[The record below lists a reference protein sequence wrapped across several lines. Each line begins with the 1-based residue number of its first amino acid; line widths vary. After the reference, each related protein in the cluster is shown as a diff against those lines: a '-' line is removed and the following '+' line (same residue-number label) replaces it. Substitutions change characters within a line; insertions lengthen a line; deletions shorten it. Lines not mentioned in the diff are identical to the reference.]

1 MNHINDD
8 DNFNDLFRARFQDFE
23 DNNVSEDN
31 WAAIQSAMTQEP
43 SFWQRNKRKSGIL
56 VLLLFISTCA
66 YPLLHTSVAPVCEE
80 LITIKTNNTAKKSTI
95 VESADPLSNLTKNA
109 TSAPISNL
117 KNVIHVNEI
126 KKINT
131 PIKAQLNTNATS
143 NFNTNLITNKNVVTN
158 NNNALINNENNLKSN
173 NSINNLTLNSA
184 INTEIKNTDLI
195 TNKNTI
201 NNNNDLAIN
210 NSTVNETIENKDLT
224 TNENEINNDNKVVIN
239 NPKINDAIENKDLIN
254 ETKNPITNKSIT
266 NNPLKK
272 RHFYF
277 LMTPQYSFFKFSPNT
292 ADKIYLSNFELT
304 NSLSIKRLG
313 MQLEAGMSYALS
325 KKWQVNIGLNA
336 QLIRKNINYSTR
348 TNVLDSFKIEA
359 LNASNIRIERVADL
373 NKIQEENNYYSIGV
387 NTDLVY
393 QINNKKGGFNWFLS
407 SGFGLNQLINQ
418 TQSSAITVNAAFGFK
433 HTLNNQFDIIVAPKL
448 TYVIGKNGYSS
459 PILQAQPYTI
469 GVQIGISMR

>member
-8 DNFNDLFRARFQDFE
+8 DNFNDLFRTRFQDFE

-31 WAAIQSAMTQEP
+31 WTAIQSAIAQEP

-66 YPLLHTSVAPVCEE
+66 YPLLHTSVAPIYEE
-80 LITIKTNNTAKKSTI
+80 LTTIKTNNAIEKRI
-95 VESADPLSNLTKNA
+95 VVEAADPLSNLTNNA
-109 TSAPISNL
+109 ASTHIINL
-117 KNVIHVNEI
+117 KNTSTTNEI
-126 KKINT
+126 KKTNT
-131 PIKAQLNTNATS
+131 SKHEQL
-143 NFNTNLITNKNVVTN
+143 
-158 NNNALINNENNLKSN
+158 NNNATNDFNRNLIANKYVINNENENKDIINNKNNVASSN
-173 NSINNLTLNSA
+173 SSINKTIDN
-184 INTEIKNTDLI
+184 KDLI
-195 TNKNTI
+195 TNKNTF
-201 NNNNDLAIN
+201 NNNNDLLIN
-210 NSTVNETIENKDLT
+210 NSTINKTIENKDLT
-224 TNENEINNDNKVVIN
+224 TNENAISNDNKVVTD
-239 NPKINDAIENKDLIN
+239 NPKINEVIENKDLIDN
-254 ETKNPITNKSIT
+254 KKSAITNNAIT

-272 RHFYF
+272 RRFYF
-277 LMTPQYSFFKFSPNT
+277 LLTPQYSFFKFSPNT

-373 NKIQEENNYYSIGV
+373 NKIQEENNYYSIGL

-418 TQSSAITVNAAFGFK
+418 TQSSAMNVNAAFGFK